1 MHWVWYQQ
9 CGGGSSGSEWRA
21 ALWPVLGLTLPMIK
35 PAEGGRV
42 GTSKW
47 AASTMAAVV
56 AAVAIVVKE
65 EKTMVGVRQ
74 YLTIEEE
81 KEDNKSTY
89 SKESDNG
96 DDTTKKKW
104 SANWL
109 LRRWTYCSRESK
121 LRLWCCWGYF
131 SIAVRRPGYLAPL
144 CWWPWWSSTSV
155 PMSLTWPDLL
165 AGINDGSHHRQVCW
179 AHIAGKL
186 LWHTN
191 ASGEHWGTTAAGWPF
206 ILCQKRFSRHPP
218 EDLFH
223 LCCGR
228 PWCERAWRQHQ
239 TDVEFHHFDGS
250 AWSATWPDYPH
261 CAGLWE
267 EEKKQES
274 LYVTLRPSRKATRS
288 TGQCIPTIYKDRA
301 SFWTP
306 ETNDIVTLWT
316 EASIRLTM
324 IWWDEIPVLLLRRLS
339 QIFLVKT
346 PDEQA
351 KHRHGCGHSHHF
363 GWHRKAAVSNAKW
376 QRQRNTGHPF
386 PAPLEVQGHS
396 YLH

>member
-35 PAEGGRV
+35 PAEGGGV

-89 SKESDNG
+89 SKEGDNG

-206 ILCQKRFSRHPP
+206 ILCQKGFQDTLPRTFFICAVGDHGVRGHGGSTRQMLNFTILMAQPDRPLGQIIRTVQGFGRRKRSRRAYMSRLGHREKLHDQPASAFPLSTRTEHRFGPQR
-218 EDLFH
+218 
-223 LCCGR
+223 
-228 PWCERAWRQHQ
+228 
-239 TDVEFHHFDGS
+239 
-250 AWSATWPDYPH
+250 
-261 CAGLWE
+261 
-267 EEKKQES
+267 
-274 LYVTLRPSRKATRS
+274 
-288 TGQCIPTIYKDRA
+288 PTI
-301 SFWTP
+301 
-306 ETNDIVTLWT
+306 LW
-316 EASIRLTM
+316 LCGLK
-324 IWWDEIPVLLLRRLS
+324 PLS
-339 QIFLVKT
+339 
-346 PDEQA
+346 D
-351 KHRHGCGHSHHF
+351 
-363 GWHRKAAVSNAKW
+363 
-376 QRQRNTGHPF
+376 
-386 PAPLEVQGHS
+386 
-396 YLH
+396 